1 MRMIYPKNV
10 YTKPIECH
18 KEYHRG
24 LPYMVFHSTKSH
36 AINMDIELASTPT
49 IAHSDLLPEPPLP
62 TEMVFAKP
70 ATLPFKRPA
79 RTLDVQSLRKTG
91 KKYLFHL
98 GILSLFAVPVSSLMA
113 VDVSPITKF
122 DNVINKQHI
131 VVATTTSDSTL
142 FQDGTILH
150 GFGYDVAKH
159 YAEHLGVALELKTYE
174 NEEEALNALKDG
186 DVDMALSTLTHD
198 DEALAT
204 SRIACDDATKNKLV
218 DYGLDGAV
226 GFTFLKDDEKIL
238 KHSADFLC
246 QPEQLVYNQS
256 VARFYDQTLLENAYS
271 EKHFKRALTEQL
283 PMYKHAFKAG
293 AKKHNHDWQLLAV
306 ISYQESHLNPN
317 ATSFTGVQGLMML
330 TNDTA
335 KELGVTNR
343 TDPVQSIQG
352 GAKYLAKL
360 EKQFMDVP
368 ESERM
373 WFVLASYNMGPNAVK
388 NIQKELN
395 EQGKDGNNWSQVYAY
410 LVKNAHTNSRYV
422 QCMHYVTNIRT
433 YLEVIKEMQV

>member
-1 MRMIYPKNV
+1 MQATHPKNI
-10 YTKPIECH
+10 YTKPADCH
-18 KEYHRG
+18 KEYYRN
-24 LPYMVFHSTKSH
+24 LPHVVYHISTKK
-36 AINMDIELASTPT
+36 P
-49 IAHSDLLPEPPLP
+49 
-62 TEMVFAKP
+62 AKP
-70 ATLPFKRPA
+70 SVVPVIEQVAVDLPAIKPA
-79 RTLDVQSLRKTG
+79 PFRFRQV
-91 KKYLFHL
+91 KKYLLNL
-98 GILSLFAVPVSSLMA
+98 GIASLFAVPVSSLMA
-113 VDVSPITKF
+113 VNIEPITKF
-122 DNVINKQHI
+122 DSIINKQQI

-142 FQDGTILH
+142 FQDGEILH

-174 NEEEALNALKDG
+174 SEQEALDALKNG
-186 DVDMALSTLTHD
+186 AVDMALSTLDHD
-198 DEALAT
+198 DELVAT
-204 SRIACDDATKNKLV
+204 SHIACDEVTKSKLSG
-218 DYGLDGAV
+218 YGLNTSV
-226 GFTFLKDDEKIL
+226 GFTFLKDDEKII
-238 KHSADFLC
+238 KHASDFLC
-246 QPEQLVYNQS
+246 EPEQLVYNQS
-256 VARFYDQTLLENAYS
+256 VARFYDATLLENNYS
-271 EKHFKRALTEQL
+271 EKHFKRTLSQQL

-410 LVKNAHTNSRYV
+410 LAKNAHTNSRYV